1 MSTQLFLPLLLAGS
15 LLLSGCHTAG
25 VQSTETA
32 AAVDFSDMFT
42 DRDLE
47 IGYDEQTAA
56 HITLSGTTAETDS
69 DAVTNADSTIT
80 ISDEGTYILSGSLD
94 DGMVIIDAEDTD
106 KIQLV
111 LDDVSIKS
119 TDCAALYVRQ
129 ADKVF
134 VTTAADTDNTLTGG
148 ETFTQLDDNNIDGA
162 VFSKCDLTLNGQG
175 ALTISSPGGHGVV
188 TKDDLAITSGSY
200 TVTAAGQG
208 LSGKDSVRI
217 ADGTFML
224 TTDKDGIQSD
234 NTEDT
239 DKGFVYLVGGVFT
252 IDSQG
257 DGISASG
264 WMYVDDAN
272 CTITTGGGSA
282 NGETHTNDMGFGGG
296 MRVQSG
302 AMPDGME
309 RPQDGEMPQRP
320 ERPTDGEI
328 MEGMEPPADGE
339 MPEGMTP
346 PADGELPD
354 GMEPPTQQNES
365 TNTSNDTGAS
375 ADATTSPA
383 EEESVSTKGLKAGS
397 NLTINSGTFTLD
409 CADDAF
415 HANGDLTFVSGTASI
430 QTGDDAFHADN
441 ALTMQNGTIDISAS
455 YEGLEGMTVT
465 VSGGD
470 ISVVSSDDGIN
481 AAGGVDQSGV
491 GGRQD
496 QFAAQDGVYVNIS
509 GGNLT
514 IDASGDGI
522 DSNGDL
528 TVSGGTVYVS
538 TLSSGA
544 DGALDYNGSASI
556 SSGTVI
562 ATGGS
567 AMAQN
572 FGEDSTQGSILLSVD
587 EQQAGTTVSIADS
600 TGKVLASWTP
610 TKSYNS
616 VVISCT
622 GLEADGTYTVTTG
635 DITTTVTLDGLLY
648 GTSSD
653 MGGGGMRGGRDGIN
667 KGEHMQPSAGTMQT
681 TE

>member
-1 MSTQLFLPLLLAGS
+1 MATQLFLPLLLTGS
-15 LLLSGCHTAG
+15 LLLSGCQSAG
-25 VQSTETA
+25 AQSTETTS
-32 AAVDFSDMFT
+32 AVDFSDMFT

-47 IGYDEQTAA
+47 VGYDEQTAA
-56 HITLSGTTAETDS
+56 HITLSGTTAETDT
-69 DAVTNADSTIT
+69 DAVTIADSTIT
-80 ISDEGTYILSGSLD
+80 ITDEGTYILSGTLD
-94 DGMVIIDAEDTD
+94 DGMVIVDAEDTD

-111 LDDVSIKS
+111 LDDASIES
-119 TDCAALYVRQ
+119 TDCAALYIRQ

-162 VFSKCDLTLNGQG
+162 VFSKCDLTLNGKG
-175 ALTISSPGGHGVV
+175 TLTISSPGGHGVV
-188 TKDDLAITSGSY
+188 TKDDLAVTSGSY
-200 TVTAAGQG
+200 VVTAAGHG

-217 ADGTFML
+217 ADGTFVL

-239 DKGFVYLVGGVFT
+239 EKGFVYLAGGAFT
-252 IDSQG
+252 IDAQG
-257 DGISASG
+257 DGISASS
-264 WMYVDDAN
+264 WMYADDVDCD
-272 CTITTGGGSA
+272 ITTGGGSV
-282 NGETHTNDMGFGGG
+282 NGETHTDDMMFGGG
-296 MRVQSG
+296 MRGQG
-302 AMPDGME
+302 
-309 RPQDGEMPQRP
+309 GEMP
-320 ERPTDGEI
+320 
-328 MEGMEPPADGE
+328 EGMEPPADGE
-339 MPEGMTP
+339 MPEMP
-346 PADGELPD
+346 E
-354 GMEPPTQQNES
+354 GMEPPTDGKMPEGMERPADGEMPQDRQQPTQDNAQAAQTTDGQTQS
-365 TNTSNDTGAS
+365 DNTADTTEAE
-375 ADATTSPA
+375 TT
-383 EEESVSTKGLKAGS
+383 STKGLKAGAD
-397 NLTINSGTFTLD
+397 LTVNSGTFTLD

-415 HANGDLTFVSGTASI
+415 HSNGDLTFVSGTAAI
-430 QTGDDAFHADN
+430 QTGDDAFHADS
-441 ALTMQNGTIDISAS
+441 ALTIQGGTIDVATS
-455 YEGLEGMTVT
+455 YEGLEGTTVT
-465 VSGGD
+465 VTGGD
-470 ISVVSSDDGIN
+470 ISIVSSDDGIN

-491 GGRQD
+491 GSRQD
-496 QFAAQDGVYVNIS
+496 PFSAQDGVYIDIS

-538 TLSSGA
+538 ILSSGA

-587 EQQAGTTVSIADS
+587 EQQAGTTVSVADS

-616 VVISCT
+616 VVISCA
-622 GLEADGTYTVTTG
+622 GLEADGTYTVTAG
-635 DITTTVTLDGLLY
+635 DTTTTVTLDGLLY
-648 GTSSD
+648 GTSSG
-653 MGGGGMRGGRDGIN
+653 MGGGGMGGGRGGMDKGGRMQQPADGT
-667 KGEHMQPSAGTMQT
+667 EPTT